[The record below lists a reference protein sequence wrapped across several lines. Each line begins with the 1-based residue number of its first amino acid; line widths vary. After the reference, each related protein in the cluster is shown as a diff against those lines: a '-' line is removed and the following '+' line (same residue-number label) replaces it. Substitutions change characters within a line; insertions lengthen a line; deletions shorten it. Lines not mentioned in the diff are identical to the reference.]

1 MNGHH
6 QFVGYAISHVSLARE
21 AGRVRGCPIFAADRP
36 KRSGKAFAA
45 RVGIL
50 VFALLTLA
58 SAQQTTLRAHAEVNR
73 NGHRLKDASQ
83 VVVWLTPIG
92 TPVDPPKQTEIP
104 KLVQKDKA
112 FHPSLLVIPVGGKVE
127 FPNEDPFFHSI
138 YSTSPADPFDIGFYD
153 TGPGK
158 EVPFPNAG
166 IIDVH
171 CHIHASMH
179 ATIIVADGPYA
190 QSANGAYTLSGVP
203 AGKYELHAW
212 DLAHGDRT
220 MTIDVP
226 NEAADLTIDIR
237 TSH

>member
-1 MNGHH
+1 MKTIKALP
-6 QFVGYAISHVSLARE
+6 FSCLLSALVAAT
-21 AGRVRGCPIFAADRP
+21 GRAA
-36 KRSGKAFAA
+36 AA
-45 RVGIL
+45 SVHG
-50 VFALLTLA
+50 
-58 SAQQTTLRAHAEVNR
+58 TT
-73 NGHRLKDASQ
+73 DAD
-83 VVVWLTPIG
+83 VVWVSAPKAAPK
-92 TPVDPPKQTEIP
+92 PVDATTTNKDRSFIPPLT
-104 KLVQKDKA
+104 
-112 FHPSLLVIPVGGKVE
+112 VIPVGSTIR

-190 QSANGAYTLSGVP
+190 QSANGTYALTGVP

-212 DLAHGDRT
+212 DLAHGERT

-226 NEAADLTIDIR
+226 NEGADLTIDIR

>member
-1 MNGHH
+1 MKT
-6 QFVGYAISHVSLARE
+6 I
-21 AGRVRGCPIFAADRP
+21 
-36 KRSGKAFAA
+36 K
-45 RVGIL
+45 
-50 VFALLTLA
+50 ALLFSCLLEALLPLGAAAATVHG
-58 SAQQTTLRAHAEVNR
+58 TT
-73 NGHRLKDASQ
+73 DAD
-83 VVVWLTPIG
+83 VVWVSAPKAVPK
-92 TPVDPPKQTEIP
+92 PVDETTTNKDRSFIPPLT
-104 KLVQKDKA
+104 
-112 FHPSLLVIPVGGKVE
+112 VIPVGSTIR

-190 QSANGAYTLSGVP
+190 QSANGTYALTGVP

-212 DLAHGDRT
+212 DLAHGERT

-226 NEAADLTIDIR
+226 NEGADLTIDIR